1 MNEMNLSRVSVALS
15 QQEYT
20 TLPVSNSRVLDST
33 RLEDRVITHELN
45 AEEVSNL
52 IKAHLC
58 EDLDITNERD
68 YTVIRSDDDKFF
80 GMVKTFQVGNIVL
93 TEEEHDKIIMGA
105 SSSDYSSLFIAVT
118 PEGVFQFNLS
128 LLRLDFQAYT
138 NQDKAE
144 SFNAADL
151 DVSNGV
157 QILEWYPEFASEDDY
172 IDALMSNGDEIG
184 VWEEGDEW

>member
-1 MNEMNLSRVSVALS
+1 MNLSRVSVALS
-15 QQEYT
+15 HQEYT
-20 TLPVSNSRVLDST
+20 TPPASSSRVRVST

-52 IKAHLC
+52 IKEQLC
-58 EDLDITNERD
+58 DDLDITNEQD
-68 YTVIRSDDDKFF
+68 YTLVRSDDDKFF
-80 GMVKTFQVGNIVL
+80 GMVKVFRAGEIVI
-93 TEEEHDKIIMGA
+93 TEEEHDKITMGA

-151 DVSNGV
+151 DISNGV
-157 QILEWYPEFASEDDY
+157 QILEWYPDFASEDDY
-172 IDALMSNGDEIG
+172 IDALMSNGDNIG
-184 VWEEGDEW
+184 VWEDGDNW